1 MVQDPPEGM
10 PDLSGVERSDPDDE
24 ILVLVVEDDL
34 GYAVL
39 VEELLADSGEPI
51 KVVVAR
57 SVDEA
62 SALVSSAV
70 TCVLLDLG
78 LPDAEG
84 LDALEGV
91 LAAAPDVAVVVL
103 TGRAESDLALGAVA
117 AGAQDYLTKDLVDA
131 ASLTRSIRYAVA
143 RKGAIESSRRLVVT
157 EVMAAEQA
165 RLERGL
171 LPSPLLRD
179 PRIAWASRY
188 RPAGSSLLLGGD
200 FFDLVE
206 LPDSRLRVVIGDV
219 CGHGPDEAA
228 LGVALRIAWRSL
240 VLAGIDDDEVLSHVE
255 SILKAER
262 GQTDL
267 FVTVC
272 DLTVS
277 TDRRA
282 LTLRVAGHP
291 PPVLM
296 ASEVDS
302 LQAVGAG
309 PPLGV
314 LEDATWPTVT
324 VSLDP
329 GWALLLYTDGLVEG
343 RTLDGRRCWSLDG
356 LLHGLRHARAGE
368 SRRDLG
374 VLADYLIESA
384 VTANGGPLDDDLA
397 LLILAEQS

>member
-1 MVQDPPEGM
+1 MVQDPSRGM
-10 PDLSGVERSDPDDE
+10 PVQAGAEGSDPDDE
-24 ILVLVVEDDL
+24 ILVVIVEDDL

-39 VEELLADSGEPI
+39 VEELLTDSGQPI
-51 KVVVAR
+51 KSVIAR

-62 SALVSSAV
+62 KAVVSAAV
-70 TCVLLDLG
+70 ACVLLDLG

-103 TGRAESDLALGAVA
+103 TGRTESDLALAAVA
-117 AGAQDYLTKDLVDA
+117 AGAQDYLTKDMVDS

-143 RKGAIESSRRLVVT
+143 RKRAIDSSRQLFASELV
-157 EVMAAEQA
+157 AAERV

-179 PRIAWASRY
+179 PGIVWASRY
-188 RPAGSSLLLGGD
+188 RPAGGSLLLGGD
-200 FFDLVE
+200 FFDVVE
-206 LPDSRLRVVIGDV
+206 LPDSSLRAVIGDV

-240 VLAGIDDDEVLSHVE
+240 VLAEVDDAVVLAHVE

-262 GQTDL
+262 GGSDL

-272 DLTVS
+272 DVTVS
-277 TDRRA
+277 PDRRD

-291 PPVLM
+291 PPLLIG
-296 ASEVDS
+296 SEVQS
-302 LQAVGAG
+302 LEVAGAG
-309 PPLGV
+309 VPLGV
-314 LEDATWPTVT
+314 LDDGSWPATTVN
-324 VSLDP
+324 LEP

-343 RTLDGRRCWSLDG
+343 RTAGGERCWSLDG
-356 LLHGLRHARAGE
+356 LVDGIRHAAEWHG
-368 SRRDLG
+368 DLG

-384 VTANGGPLDDDLA
+384 LTANGGPLDDDLA
-397 LLILAEQS
+397 LLLLADRRQ